1 MYLSF
6 ISFFARTVSGGNPGK
21 NVVRL
26 RGFRLPVMAA
36 LFFSLPSLFAQI
48 GIQVTLNRTVYMQY
62 EPVYAC
68 VTLRNDSGKPLLF
81 GNDPRL
87 QGFVLFDIRD
97 EHDRAVPKREG
108 QEISVAGL
116 VLGPGE
122 IKRMIIPIN
131 RYYNLDVP
139 QRYEVRAFIS
149 HNQLENEYQSKP
161 DFFRVETGAPI
172 WSRTVGLPALDDEK
186 GHVTTA
192 GERTYSLRA
201 LQETPN
207 TYYYL
212 VIEDNKKV
220 FGVMRVGM
228 RIAHNQIQAEVDMLS
243 RIHLLVPLSPKV
255 FHYLSFSVDGL
266 NTENS
271 FWKTTSTIPMLYRDP
286 ATGKVSRVGGAPAR
300 VGVDFKDPNAGKL
313 TAAQLLDE
321 DGEVIAPTPVQP
333 TPPSSKLLDVGQHV
347 GQ

>member
-192 GERTYSLRA
+192 GERTYRKYSASCGSECA
-201 LQETPN
+201 LLITRFRPKW
-207 TYYYL
+207 
-212 VIEDNKKV
+212 ICSAV
-220 FGVMRVGM
+220 FICWFPCR
-228 RIAHNQIQAEVDMLS
+228 RRYFII
-243 RIHLLVPLSPKV
+243 SPSAWTV
-255 FHYLSFSVDGL
+255 
-266 NTENS
+266 
-271 FWKTTSTIPMLYRDP
+271 
-286 ATGKVSRVGGAPAR
+286 
-300 VGVDFKDPNAGKL
+300 
-313 TAAQLLDE
+313 
-321 DGEVIAPTPVQP
+321 
-333 TPPSSKLLDVGQHV
+333 
-347 GQ
+347 